1 LREYSHGGLL
11 LRYFLHGIAFSLLST
26 VLLFVWVLLLFFL
39 VMIGWFIGLIIG
51 IIALLLFMGGLN
63 AFLSGAIWSINTRTG
78 LLSLLGHGLVLGLL
92 QVVAHIPA
100 IIVNLTIPNLA
111 STIAVFVTYC
121 FIDGFIAKKVA
132 GWWKEE
138 FAPENETYPPL
149 QTD

>member
-1 LREYSHGGLL
+1 M

-92 QVVAHIPA
+92 QAVVHIPA
-100 IIVNLTIPNLA
+100 IIVNLTVPNLA
-111 STIAVFVTYC
+111 STIAVFVAYC

-138 FAPENETYPPL
+138 FAPENEAYPPL